1 MILGMRG
8 IAKTLVSAGVWL
20 VAVGCGGANTS
31 AETAN
36 TFAATSGGDNSRSTA
51 PTPTGAVAT
60 SDATSATMVGP
71 ETTRADQLQAS
82 MGYDQE
88 HPVGRCGPR
97 DSYRYIASEFR
108 CPDGSNPLNGDLRAG
123 HDARLGNVGE
133 NSSGHIIDLYQIPCA
148 GGAQRVYVDMYI
160 CPPGVNPLTGL

>member
-1 MILGMRG
+1 MILGMRH
-8 IAKTLVSAGVWL
+8 IAKTLVSAGVLL
-20 VAVGCGGANTS
+20 VAAGCGGASS
-31 AETAN
+31 AGESTNSFATA
-36 TFAATSGGDNSRSTA
+36 SGGESSNARATM
-51 PTPTGAVAT
+51 PTGTV
-60 SDATSATMVGP
+60 ATSATTVGP
-71 ETTRADQLQAS
+71 ETTRADALQAS

-97 DSYRYIASEFR
+97 DSYYYVATEFR

-148 GGAQRVYVDMYI
+148 SGAQRVYVDMYI
-160 CPPGVNPLTGL
+160 CPPGVNPLTGM